1 MPATPDPA
9 AAVLAFDVGTRR
21 IGVAVGNALSGSA
34 RALATLTAGDWAAV
48 DALLREW
55 QPGGLV
61 VGLPLDLDG
70 GEQPMS
76 ARARRFARQ
85 LHERSRLPVALADE
99 RHTSQEAARRFASQ
113 RARGTARRQDAVR
126 MDALSAAVILEAW
139 LLDGGQAAEGSFS

>member
-9 AAVLAFDVGTRR
+9 AALLAFDVGTRR

-34 RALATLTAGDWAAV
+34 RALATLAAGDWPAV

-55 QPGGLV
+55 QPGALV
-61 VGLPLDLDG
+61 VGLPLNLDG
-70 GEQPMS
+70 SEQPMS

-99 RHTSQEAARRFASQ
+99 RHTSQEAAQRFAMQ
-113 RARGTARRQDAVR
+113 RARGTARRQDAAQ
-126 MDALSAAVILEAW
+126 MDAWSAAVILEAW
-139 LLDGGQAAEGSFS
+139 LQEGGRSAPAGVP